1 VLALIKGLGRGG
13 AERLLLSSAR
23 HRDAHVALS
32 VGYLLPHKRALVPA
46 LEAAGVPTTCL
57 ATGGRLDPRWLGQLR
72 RLLSSGECDVVHV
85 HSPVLAI
92 ATRLALRTIP
102 AGRRPRLVSTEH
114 NVWSSHTVPT
124 RVADFLTASLDDL
137 HLAVSDAVR
146 ASMPARL
153 RPGTRVV
160 RYGVELDEIRAAASA
175 REQTRAALGLPD
187 GAVVVG
193 TVANLRATKGYP
205 DLLAAAR
212 RVVDVDDRVF
222 FVSVGQGPLEEE
234 LRRRSSDLGL
244 GERFRFLGFRDDAVH
259 VTAAFDVFCLAS
271 HHEGL
276 PIALMEALALGL
288 PIVATTVGGV
298 PELLRDDVDA
308 VLVPPKRPDLLADA
322 LLSLLADEPRRER
335 LAAAARARA
344 PELGAERAVRQIE
357 AVYDELV
364 GD

>member
-1 VLALIKGLGRGG
+1 M
-13 AERLLLSSAR
+13 SSAR
-23 HRDAHVALS
+23 HRDPRVALS
-32 VGYLLPHKRALVPA
+32 VGYLLPQKHALVPE
-46 LEAAGVPTTCL
+46 LEATGVPTACL
-57 ATGGRLDPRWLGQLR
+57 STGRRLDPRWLRQLR
-72 RLLSSGECDVVHV
+72 RVLASGEFDIIHA
-85 HSPVLAI
+85 HSPVLAV
-92 ATRLALRTIP
+92 AARLALRTIP
-102 AGRRPRLVSTEH
+102 PGRRPRLLSTEH
-114 NVWSSHTVPT
+114 NVWTSHAVVT
-124 RVADFLTASLDDL
+124 RAADFLTADFDDL
-137 HLAVSDAVR
+137 HLAVSEAVR

-153 RPGTRVV
+153 RAGTRVV

-175 REQTRAALGLPD
+175 RVRIRVALGLPD
-187 GAVVVG
+187 DAIVVG

-222 FVSVGQGPLEEE
+222 FVSVGQGPLEAE
-234 LRRRSSDLGL
+234 LRRRSHDLGL
-244 GERFRFLGFRDDAVH
+244 GDRFRFLGFRDDAVH
-259 VTAAFDVFCLAS
+259 VMAAFDVFCLAS

-308 VLVPPKRPDLLADA
+308 VLVPPKRPELLADA

-335 LAAAARARA
+335 LSSEASARG
-344 PELGAERAVRQIE
+344 PELGAERAVRHIE